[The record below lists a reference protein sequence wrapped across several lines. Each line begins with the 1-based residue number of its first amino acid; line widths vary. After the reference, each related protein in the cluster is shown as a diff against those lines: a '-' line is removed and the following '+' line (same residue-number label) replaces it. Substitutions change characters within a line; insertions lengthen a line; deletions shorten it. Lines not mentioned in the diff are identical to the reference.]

1 MSIDHIRPPSYDVL
15 TVVDFR
21 QVEVS
26 LVEVSLVEV
35 SLVEVS
41 LVEVC
46 VGGMVVVYCF
56 VNTYLDI
63 LRSVDNSYFD

>member
-1 MSIDHIRPPSYDVL
+1 VL

-21 QVEVS
+21 Q
-26 LVEVSLVEV
+26 VEV

>member
-21 QVEVS
+21 Q
-26 LVEVSLVEV
+26 VEVSLVEV

>member
-35 SLVEVS
+35 SLVEV
-41 LVEVC
+41 C
-46 VGGMVVVYCF
+46 VGEMVVVYCF

>member
-21 QVEVS
+21 Q
-26 LVEVSLVEV
+26 VEVSLVEV

-63 LRSVDNSYFD
+63 LRSVDNSYFDL